1 LLRAPSGGSE
11 IDFLADPATSADAGL
26 GQKPTSAGDRFG
38 VRWPSAS
45 RRHLRPMSD
54 TYLRYV
60 PKTPS
65 FEPDRAAASEAEEF
79 ARRAIAA
86 ESVASRL
93 AASVEFVDAGA
104 NWEGVRC
111 SKCGADAEPWW
122 GDAMSSAAEHGFKDL
137 TVRARCCGTQVGLDE
152 LHYGWPVAFGRF
164 VLEAANPT
172 TSGLSEEQLN
182 ELGRLLGCPV
192 REIKCRV

>member
-1 LLRAPSGGSE
+1 
-11 IDFLADPATSADAGL
+11 
-26 GQKPTSAGDRFG
+26 
-38 VRWPSAS
+38 
-45 RRHLRPMSD
+45 MSD

-60 PKTPS
+60 PRTPS
-65 FEPDRAAASEAEEF
+65 FAPDGTAASKAEEF

-86 ESVASRL
+86 ESVGSRL
-93 AASVEFVDAGA
+93 STSIEFVDAGE

-122 GDAMSSAAEHGFKDL
+122 GDAMSSAAENDFKDL
-137 TVRARCCGTQVGLDE
+137 TVRAGCCNTRVGLDE

-172 TSGLSEEQLN
+172 MCGLSEKQLN
-182 ELGRLLGCPV
+182 ELGSLLGCPV
-192 REIKCRV
+192 REVKCRV